1 MRVLWVEDFGGSSD
15 AESICNT
22 VFSGLLP
29 KGLESLAETQRRGA
43 KRPDGYE
50 AWRCWHERQRVPD
63 EPEIDIYRRSRDIDA
78 LLKSGYLVDRYDA
91 ILLDINLEN
100 NFFESD
106 EAPNPTEG
114 GFWLYNKLV
123 RAGFPSGR
131 IALLT
136 AHSAE
141 QPTEEFQAGCVRY
154 GHEQLYAFGKTN
166 PEAGKWL
173 TALANANEGFIR
185 LRRGALDGIVFVEQ
199 LLRQHGAQAIRFN
212 RYVGSN
218 EDWTFDQALD
228 YLDTIR
234 HLLPV
239 RVTDAEKV
247 LQLRGFRY
255 LLACEWERAQPR
267 GDAQIYKSLGWVMKS
282 LRNWS
287 SHGHLLDTTSVGDI
301 AFLTLASLRVGFC
314 NPVEPEDELRPYEHD
329 LLAVVG
335 EEKTFA
341 VLPNRLARF
350 YVSARLFLRIQIG
363 NPSRLPNE
371 NGGLIQDREPFHL
384 VVKELSNAVTLP
396 AKFDF
401 PAALREL
408 FVHAV
413 LSPKYSAIGSD
424 DAENVRAIEAAYV
437 EALQKQ
443 RNALPNWVAATWM
456 RL

>member
-1 MRVLWVEDFGGSSD
+1 VRVLWVEDFGGSSD

-106 EAPNPTEG
+106 ETPNPTEG

-141 QPTEEFQAGCVRY
+141 QPTEEFQAGCARY

-166 PEAGKWL
+166 SEAGKWL

-199 LLRQHGAQAIRFN
+199 LLSQHGAQAIRFN
-212 RYVGSN
+212 LYVGSN

-239 RVTDAEKV
+239 RVTGAQIA

-267 GDAQIYKSLGWVMKS
+267 GDDPIYKSLGWVMKS

-287 SHGHLLDTTSVGDI
+287 SHGHLLDNASVSDI
-301 AFLTLASLRVGFC
+301 AFLTLACLRVGFLD
-314 NPVEPEDELRPYEHD
+314 PVSPEDELRPYEHD
-329 LLAVVG
+329 LLAVIG
-335 EEKTFA
+335 DEKDFA

-350 YVSARLFLRIQIG
+350 YVSARQFLKTQIG
-363 NPSRLPNE
+363 NSSRLLNE
-371 NGGLIQDREPFHL
+371 NGGLLQDREPFHL
-384 VVKELSNAVTLP
+384 VVKELSVADTLP
-396 AKFDF
+396 TKFDF

-413 LSPKYSAIGSD
+413 LSPKYRAIGND
-424 DAENVRAIEAAYV
+424 DAENMQAIESAY
-437 EALQKQ
+437 AYAWQKQ
-443 RNALPNWVAATWM
+443 RDTLPSWVTATWM